1 MNNVATLAA
10 AAIQQAQAQPEA
22 LQVAPVIRKLFIL
35 LHGSYGNL
43 FISKFSTGEKDAQGR
58 DKGIR
63 AAMKVWESKL
73 AQYPADVVETAAGRM
88 TAAHAEYPP
97 NLPQFEVLCTAAMPR
112 PVYQPATPAI
122 AMGGALRSQYAA
134 QARAITERHAKK
146 QAEKRLGADFESVP
160 GLDGLKQAIA
170 NAVANAGGDEV
181 RELRRLD
188 LLLAPKAAA

>member
-97 NLPQFEVLCTAAMPR
+97 NLPQFEVLCLAAMPR
-112 PVYQPATPAI
+112 PVYRPATPALP
-122 AMGGALRSQYAA
+122 MSGALRSQYAA

-160 GLDGLKQAIA
+160 GLAGLKQAIA

-188 LLLAPKAAA
+188 LLLAPKVVA

>member
-1 MNNVATLAA
+1 MTDVATLAA
-10 AAIQQAQAQPEA
+10 QAIQHAQTAPES

-63 AAMKVWESKL
+63 AAMKVWEAKL
-73 AQYPADVVETAAGRM
+73 SQYPADVVETAAGRM

-97 NLPQFEVLCTAAMPR
+97 NLPQFEVLCMAAMPR
-112 PVYQPATPAI
+112 EAYRPPVTALP
-122 AMGGALRSQYAA
+122 MSGKLRSEYAA
-134 QARAITERHAKK
+134 RARAINEKHAQKV
-146 QAEKRLGADFESVP
+146 AKRATGRVDLPS

-170 NAVANAGGDEV
+170 DAVATAGGNEA
-181 RELRRLD
+181 RELHRLD
-188 LLLAPKAAA
+188 VMFSGSAA

>member
-73 AQYPADVVETAAGRM
+73 AQYSADVVETAAGRM

-97 NLPQFEVLCTAAMPR
+97 NLPQFEVLCIAAMPR
-112 PVYQPATPAI
+112 QTYAEENNLPRLPAPTPAAPVELVDFKPRGDMKDWARRLLARHDAGEVLKPI
-122 AMGGALRSQYAA
+122 QLRFAREAMG
-134 QARAITERHAKK
+134 
-146 QAEKRLGADFESVP
+146 V
-160 GLDGLKQAIA
+160 
-170 NAVANAGGDEV
+170 
-181 RELRRLD
+181 
-188 LLLAPKAAA
+188 KA